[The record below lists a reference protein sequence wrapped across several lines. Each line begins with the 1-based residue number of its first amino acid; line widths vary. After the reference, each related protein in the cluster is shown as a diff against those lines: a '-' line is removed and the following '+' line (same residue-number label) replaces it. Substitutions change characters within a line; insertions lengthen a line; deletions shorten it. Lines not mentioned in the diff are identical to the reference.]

1 MGRIKQGRTNG
12 SGTLEKRGGI
22 WLARWTVGGK
32 RFTRST
38 GEKISGGKKAK
49 EAAYKKLEEFTSGF
63 DLKDEKRILEIQVA
77 KLSGIDRKLAEEE
90 AKKPA
95 LRFMEGWTA
104 YLASQSRPRSGKATL
119 EAYETQYFEF
129 AKWIEDYHAEITELR
144 QVTRSI
150 ADEYAQA
157 LLSGTQKEQAD
168 EIARARKWL
177 DTYERKRKDET
188 AARQLSEDEQK
199 AIDARRRVAAR
210 TIRKPV
216 RGGTF
221 NKHMN
226 ALSLI
231 WRHVSRHEKARITLN
246 PWGFD
251 KDTGTG
257 IQRITLNHAE
267 RPHTRRTLTVE
278 EVYNLL
284 KAAQGEMRV
293 LIGIGFYTGLRLGDA
308 VCLKWEN
315 IDRVR
320 GTIGT
325 RSRKTDTETKTA
337 IHPALANILHAEAK
351 PKASGYVIPELATL
365 YESGKAGRVM
375 ISKKLRALF
384 QSVGIVTSHKDEQG
398 RQSVIDCGFHSLR
411 HTFVTALR
419 ERGATLQTA
428 KQLAGHNTERMTEHY
443 THDSE
448 RAVLALPDVTD
459 AAAAKAAASPAALPF
474 IGTAQA
480 KPDTGAAV
488 ATPSQGERPARLSLD
503 ELKAALSGLSATE
516 RGELLRTIGA
526 A

>member
-63 DLKDEKRILEIQVA
+63 DLKDEKRILEVQVA
-77 KLSGIDRKLAEEE
+77 KLSGVDRKLAEEE
-90 AKKPA
+90 ARKPA

-104 YLASQSRPRSGKATL
+104 YVQSQSRPRSGKATL

-129 AKWIEDYHAEITELR
+129 VKWLEDYHAEITELR
-144 QVTRSI
+144 HVSRGI

-157 LLSGTQKEQAD
+157 LLSGTAKEQAD
-168 EIARARKWL
+168 EIGKARQWL
-177 DTYERKRKDET
+177 DTYERNHKGET
-188 AARQLSEDEQK
+188 ARLLSEDEQK
-199 AIDARRRVAAR
+199 AIDARRKVAAR

-320 GTIGT
+320 GTIET
-325 RSRKTDTETKTA
+325 RSRKTDTVTKAA
-337 IHPALANILHAEAK
+337 IHPALANILQEGTK
-351 PKASGYVIPELATL
+351 PKASGYVLPELATR
-365 YESGKAGRVM
+365 YESGKAGRVL
-375 ISKKLRALF
+375 INKRLRALF
-384 QSVGIVTSHKDEQG
+384 NSVGIVTSHKDEQG

-411 HTFVTALR
+411 HTFVTAIR

-459 AAAAKAAASPAALPF
+459 AATAQAAANPAALPF
-474 IGTAQA
+474 VA
-480 KPDTGAAV
+480 KEQTEPDTGAAV

-503 ELKAALSGLSATE
+503 ELKAALAGLSDTE

>member
-12 SGTLEKRGGI
+12 SGSLEQRGGI

-38 GEKISGGKKAK
+38 GEKVSGGKKAK
-49 EAAYKKLEEFTSGF
+49 DAAYKKLAEFTSGF

-104 YLASQSRPRSGKATL
+104 YVQSQSRPRSGKATL

-129 AKWIEDYHAEITELR
+129 VKWLEDYHAEITELR
-144 QVTRSI
+144 HVSRGI

-157 LLSGTQKEQAD
+157 LLSGTAKEQAD
-168 EIARARKWL
+168 EIRKARQWL
-177 DTYERKRKDET
+177 DTYERNHKGET
-188 AARQLSEDEQK
+188 ARLLSEDEQK
-199 AIDARRRVAAR
+199 AIDARRKVAAR

-284 KAAQGEMRV
+284 KTAQGEMRV

-320 GTIGT
+320 GTIET
-325 RSRKTDTETKTA
+325 RSRKTDTVAKAA
-337 IHPALANILHAEAK
+337 IHPALANILQEGTK
-351 PKASGYVIPELATL
+351 PKASGYVLPELATL
-365 YESGKAGRVM
+365 YESGKNGRVM
-375 ISKKLRALF
+375 LNKKLRALF
-384 QSVGIVTSHKDEQG
+384 NSVGIVTSHKDEQG

-411 HTFVTALR
+411 HTFVTAIR

-443 THDSE
+443 THDNE

-459 AAAAKAAASPAALPF
+459 EDAARAATRPAALPF

-480 KPDTGAAV
+480 KPDTGTAV

-503 ELKAALSGLSATE
+503 ELKAALAGLSATE